1 MTVTIDIAACQKYLG
16 CNVSDCGTRGRL
28 CLQEERFFFN
38 SYPTE
43 DGYDETD
50 TASNT
55 SEPVLHPL
63 LLENIPGTKSRP
75 DSEPTSLNSSRS
87 SRTSGYSSQSD
98 CKEHID
104 SSAE

>member
-1 MTVTIDIAACQKYLG
+1 MTVTIGISACQKYLG
-16 CNVSDCGTRGRL
+16 CNVSDCGTSGIL